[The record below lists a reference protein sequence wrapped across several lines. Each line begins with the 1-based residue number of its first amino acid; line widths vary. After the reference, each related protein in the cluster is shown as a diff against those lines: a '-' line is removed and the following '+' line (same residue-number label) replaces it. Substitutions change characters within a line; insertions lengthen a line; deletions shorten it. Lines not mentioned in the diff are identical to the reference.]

1 MLLSVRK
8 LYKSQF
14 RQRDVEGQQR
24 GELKVFLP
32 KIWFIFNYSEVCY
45 PKKLRSKLLRNLKSV
60 SLDSIYSECWVS
72 HQHFRSIFQEMANPK
87 LPFKNT
93 CIKLFQCRACHLCR
107 DDGLINEKRLF
118 WFHGKLKMLK
128 TTLWLKHTD
137 MFCRFSWDLTE
148 VLNLLSYQ

>member
-1 MLLSVRK
+1 MSKRCEGRVLKFPGSGEQSTDHSYKQLMVTCYCPSGNSINLS
-8 LYKSQF
+8 SG
-14 RQRDVEGQQR
+14 RDVEGQQR

-93 CIKLFQCRACHLCR
+93 CIKLLNVGPATCV
-107 DDGLINEKRLF
+107 E
-118 WFHGKLKMLK
+118 MMV
-128 TTLWLKHTD
+128 WLMKNFYFDFTG
-137 MFCRFSWDLTE
+137 
-148 VLNLLSYQ
+148 N